1 MKVLDVTLFRE
12 GMQRNVETLMRLEEE
27 MQMIRAATEEL
38 LALQESLKGEGGD
51 AIRAFYRDC
60 HLPLLQYF
68 GMFKSQFQ
76 TILQQMDSAL
86 NALEPATGGHIRESF
101 LQSEIESG
109 LSEIASITGSERVEL
124 PEPFAGTIQ
133 PGHAIPFT
141 VPVTP
146 EGAEILQSITE
157 ENKVVKLEN
166 ADFELEN

>member
-101 LQSEIESG
+101 LESEVESG
-109 LSEIASITGSERVEL
+109 LSEIATAFPESNPEVGVPGDFGVHPLTLANQTEGDVL
-124 PEPFAGTIQ
+124 PGCQ
-133 PGHAIPFT
+133 P
-141 VPVTP
+141 
-146 EGAEILQSITE
+146 S
-157 ENKVVKLEN
+157 
-166 ADFELEN
+166 